1 MLFNSTLNGL
11 ASSSNRKDKNMRE
24 NDRVHVKG
32 FIWQTGVILHFYG
45 ICAYVLFDGGY
56 SSHVHI
62 KDLVKEN

>member
-1 MLFNSTLNGL
+1 
-11 ASSSNRKDKNMRE
+11 MRE